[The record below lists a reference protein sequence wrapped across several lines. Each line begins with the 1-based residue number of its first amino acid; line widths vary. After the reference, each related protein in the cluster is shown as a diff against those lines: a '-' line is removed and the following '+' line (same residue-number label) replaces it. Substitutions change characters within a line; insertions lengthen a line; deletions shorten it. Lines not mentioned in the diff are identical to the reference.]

1 MISLGQIKYLNSLQ
15 INKYRK
21 IHQEF
26 IAEGNKIVID
36 LLQADFEVK
45 EIFATTGWLEINS
58 SRYQQKNIRVTEVT
72 EEDLNKISGL
82 TSANEV
88 FAVVKMPLRSLD
100 LQAISGELT
109 LMLDDIRDPGNLG
122 TIIRTADWFGI
133 SSIIC
138 SHESVDIY
146 NPKVVQATMGSI
158 ARVRVYYADL
168 KDVLKNLSPDTKVYG
183 TYMDGEDVSK
193 KRLLDKGII
202 IIGNESKGITKEH
215 SPLINERIGIRAFEK
230 GKSESLNAAVACSII
245 LYEFRR
251 K

>member
-1 MISLGQIKYLNSLQ
+1 MLSLGQIKYLNSLQ

-45 EIFATTGWLEINS
+45 EIFATTGWLEINN

-72 EEDLNKISGL
+72 EKDLKKISGL
-82 TSANEV
+82 TNANEV
-88 FAVVKMPLRSLD
+88 FAVVKMPPRNPD
-100 LQAISGELT
+100 LQAISGKLT

-138 SHESVDIY
+138 SHESVDVY

-183 TYMDGEDVSK
+183 TFMDGEDLSK

-202 IIGNESKGITKEH
+202 IIGNESKGISTEL